1 MTKQDFIQKYIGWVS
16 YTDREKLK
24 KEMYA
29 DLNALIEALQLCDVI
44 SRFFK
49 EMAEKHKVKV
59 DDLNIHISY
68 NQLYIQEYT
77 PNQRNEFK
85 CLEIVDLNG
94 L

>member
-1 MTKQDFIQKYIGWVS
+1 
-16 YTDREKLK
+16 
-24 KEMYA
+24 
-29 DLNALIEALQLCDVI
+29 
-44 SRFFK
+44 
-49 EMAEKHKVKV
+49 MAEKHKVKV

>member
-1 MTKQDFIQKYIGWVS
+1 MSEEKKQQEQKGNGV
-16 YTDREKLK
+16 LP
-24 KEMYA
+24 
-29 DLNALIEALQLCDVI
+29 CVI

-68 NQLYIQEYT
+68 NQLYVQEYT
-77 PNQRNEFK
+77 PDQRIEFK
-85 CLEIVDLNG
+85 CLEVVDLNG

>member
-1 MTKQDFIQKYIGWVS
+1 MEAENFN
-16 YTDREKLK
+16 KLQT
-24 KEMYA
+24 EPC
-29 DLNALIEALQLCDVI
+29 NIHGVI

-49 EMAEKHKVKV
+49 EMAEKHNVKV

>member
-1 MTKQDFIQKYIGWVS
+1 MSEENKQQEQKGNEV
-16 YTDREKLK
+16 LP
-24 KEMYA
+24 
-29 DLNALIEALQLCDVI
+29 CVI

-77 PNQRNEFK
+77 PNQKNEFK
-85 CLEIVDLNG
+85 CLEIVDLNS

>member
-1 MTKQDFIQKYIGWVS
+1 MKS
-16 YTDREKLK
+16 EAEKIDNQQGDGVLP
-24 KEMYA
+24 
-29 DLNALIEALQLCDVI
+29 CVI

>member
-1 MTKQDFIQKYIGWVS
+1 MDELQITENQKDNGV
-16 YTDREKLK
+16 LP
-24 KEMYA
+24 
-29 DLNALIEALQLCDVI
+29 CVI

-49 EMAEKHKVKV
+49 EMAEKHNVNV
-59 DDLNIHISY
+59 DDLNLHISY

-77 PNQRNEFK
+77 PNQRVEFK

>member
-1 MTKQDFIQKYIGWVS
+1 MENEA
-16 YTDREKLK
+16 EKIDNPQGNGVLP
-24 KEMYA
+24 
-29 DLNALIEALQLCDVI
+29 CVI
-44 SRFFK
+44 SCFFK

-59 DDLNIHISY
+59 DDLNMHISY

-85 CLEIVDLNG
+85 CLEIVDLND

>member
-1 MTKQDFIQKYIGWVS
+1 MENEA
-16 YTDREKLK
+16 EKIDNPQGNGVLP
-24 KEMYA
+24 
-29 DLNALIEALQLCDVI
+29 CVI

>member
-1 MTKQDFIQKYIGWVS
+1 MGKSNKQEESKPCTIHG
-16 YTDREKLK
+16 
-24 KEMYA
+24 
-29 DLNALIEALQLCDVI
+29 VI

-49 EMAEKHKVKV
+49 DMAEKHKVKV

-77 PNQRNEFK
+77 PNQRNEFR

>member
-1 MTKQDFIQKYIGWVS
+1 MSEENKQQEQKGNGV
-16 YTDREKLK
+16 LP
-24 KEMYA
+24 
-29 DLNALIEALQLCDVI
+29 CVI

-68 NQLYIQEYT
+68 NQLYVQEYT
-77 PNQRNEFK
+77 PDQRIEFK
-85 CLEIVDLNG
+85 CLEVVDLNG